1 MLLSPADWIVI
12 GLFILITLVI
22 GLYFSKQ
29 AGKNIDSFF
38 LGGRNLPWWIAG
50 TSMVATTFAA
60 DTPLAVTELVATN
73 GIAGNWVWWNM
84 LIGGMLTTFFFAKY
98 WRRAEILTDVEF
110 IEMRYSG
117 KAASFLRGFKAL
129 YLGVFMNALVI
140 AWVNLALMSLLQVFF
155 NIPQEELIWYVT
167 GSMLIVVL
175 YSSLSGLLGVAF
187 TDVVQFIIAM
197 TGCIILAWLVL
208 DAESI
213 GGARG
218 LAEKLPPST
227 LSFFPSVGEGAAGAG
242 TTLALGVS
250 SFLAII
256 GLQWWASWYPGNEP
270 GGGGYIAQRMM
281 STRDEKHAVYATL
294 FFQIAHYALRPWPWI
309 LVGLAALVLYPD
321 LPAADKKLGYVMA
334 MKDFLPDGLRGL
346 LLVAF
351 FAAYMSTISTQLN
364 WGTSYLI
371 NDVYKRFIQ
380 PDAGNKQ
387 LVLASRLGTLLLM
400 AVALFVTTQIN
411 SIAAVW
417 QFLIEAGAGIG
428 LVLILRW
435 WWWRINAWSEIAA
448 TVAPLV
454 AYGLTK
460 WVFAAG
466 NPDSPWAKPV
476 LQDPRSFLFILAF
489 TTISWLLVTYLT
501 RPSGTAKLQVFY
513 DKVRPLGN
521 WKPFRHRGERQ
532 PHIGLLVLAWLSA
545 VVMAYAILFFIGYV
559 IFANWVSA
567 GLAGATALI
576 SFGLLAW
583 SSDKVHIF
591 ADVPQT
597 PAGQEKKAVY

>member
-1 MLLSPADWIVI
+1 MILSTADWLVI
-12 GLFILITLVI
+12 GLFIIVTLVI

-29 AGKNIDSFF
+29 AGKSIDSFF

-60 DTPLAVTELVATN
+60 DTPLAVTELVAQN

-117 KAASFLRGFKAL
+117 TAASFLRGFKAL

-140 AWVNLALMSLLQVFF
+140 AWVNVALMKLLQIFF
-155 NIPQEELIWYVT
+155 GIPPEQMLWYVAAA
-167 GSMLIVVL
+167 MVLVVV
-175 YSSLSGLLGVAF
+175 YSSVSGLLGVAF
-187 TDVVQFIIAM
+187 TDVIQFIIAM
-197 TGCIILAWLVL
+197 TGCIVLAWLVL
-208 DAESI
+208 DAEQV
-213 GGARG
+213 GGAKG
-218 LAEKLPPST
+218 LVEKLPPGT
-227 LSFFPSVGEGAAGAG
+227 LSFFPTIGEGGSGIG

-256 GLQWWASWYPGNEP
+256 GFQWWASWYPGNEP

-281 STRDEKHAVYATL
+281 SAKDEKNAVYATL

-321 LPAADKKLGYVMA
+321 LAPADKSLGYVMA

-371 NDVYKRFIQ
+371 NDVFKRFVKPQ
-380 PDAGNKQ
+380 ASNNE

-400 AVALFVTTQIN
+400 LLALWVTSQIN

-435 WWWRINAWSEIAA
+435 WWWRLNAWSEITA
-448 TVAPLV
+448 TVAPLF
-454 AYGLTK
+454 AYWLTK
-460 WVFAAG
+460 EVFAESDPAWG
-466 NPDSPWAKPV
+466 LPV
-476 LQDPRSFLFILAF
+476 LQDPRSFLFIIAF
-489 TTISWLLVTYLT
+489 TTVSWLLVTFLT
-501 RPSGTAKLQVFY
+501 RPTSNEKLQAFY
-513 DKVRPLGN
+513 DKVKPIGN
-521 WKPFRHRGERQ
+521 WGPYRRSGERN
-532 PHIGLLVLAWLSA
+532 PNIALIVLAWLSA
-545 VVMAYAILFFIGYV
+545 VVMAYAVLFFIGYL
-559 IFANWVSA
+559 IFQNW
-567 GLAGATALI
+567 TAAMLSGGTIII
-576 SFGLLAW
+576 SFILLKW
-583 SSDKVHIF
+583 SSSKVEIF
-591 ADVPQT
+591 GDESHAAKHKQI
-597 PAGQEKKAVY
+597 A

>member
-1 MLLSPADWIVI
+1 MILSTADWIVI
-12 GLFILITLVI
+12 GLFIVITLAI

-29 AGKNIDSFF
+29 AGKSIDSFF

-60 DTPLAVTELVATN
+60 DTPLAVTELVAQN
-73 GIAGNWVWWNM
+73 GIAGNWLWWNM

-140 AWVNLALMSLLQVFF
+140 AWVNVALMKLLQVFF
-155 NIPQEELIWYVT
+155 GIGPEQVLWYVA
-167 GSMLIVVL
+167 GAMVLVVM
-175 YSSLSGLLGVAF
+175 YSAVSGLLGVAF
-187 TDVVQFIIAM
+187 TDVIQFIIAM

-208 DAESI
+208 DAEQV
-213 GGARG
+213 GGAKG
-218 LAEKLPPST
+218 LAEKLPAST
-227 LSFFPSVGEGAAGAG
+227 LSFFPTIGEGIGGAG
-242 TTLALGVS
+242 TTLALGLS

-281 STRDEKHAVYATL
+281 SAKDEKNAVYATL
-294 FFQIAHYALRPWPWI
+294 FFQIAHYALRPWPWV
-309 LVGLAALVLYPD
+309 LVGLAALVLYPN
-321 LPAADKKLGYVMA
+321 LAPEDKSLGYVMA

-371 NDVYKRFIQ
+371 NDVYKRFIK
-380 PDAGNKQ
+380 PGASNAQ
-387 LVLASRLGTLLLM
+387 LVMASRLGTLLLM
-400 AVALFVTTQIN
+400 LVALWVTSQIN

-417 QFLIEAGAGIG
+417 QFLLEAGAGIG

-435 WWWRINAWSEIAA
+435 WWWRINAWSEITA
-448 TVAPLV
+448 TIAPLF

-460 WVFAAG
+460 WVFAAYD
-466 NPDSPWAKPV
+466 PAWALPV
-476 LQDPRSFLFILAF
+476 LQDPRSFLFIIVF
-489 TTISWLLVTYLT
+489 TTVSWLLITFLT
-501 RPSGTAKLQVFY
+501 RPTLSTKLQSFF
-513 DKVRPLGN
+513 DKVRPIGN
-521 WKPFRHRGERQ
+521 WGPYRPANE
-532 PHIGLLVLAWLSA
+532 PSPNVGLLVLAWLSA
-545 VVMAYAILFFIGYV
+545 VVMAYAVLFFIGYV
-559 IFANWVSA
+559 IFQNWEAAALS
-567 GLAGATALI
+567 GATIIL
-576 SFGLLAW
+576 SFIILKW
-583 SSDKVHIF
+583 SSGKVDIF
-591 ADVPQT
+591 SDDAPV
-597 PAGQEKKAVY
+597 EKPNKTAVY

>member
-1 MLLSPADWIVI
+1 MVLSLADWIVI
-12 GLFILITLVI
+12 GLFIGITLAI

-29 AGKNIDSFF
+29 AGKSIDSFF

-60 DTPLAVTELVATN
+60 DTPLAITELVAQN

-110 IEMRYSG
+110 IELRYSG

-140 AWVNLALMSLLQVFF
+140 GWVNIALMSLLQVFF
-155 NIPQEELIWYVT
+155 GIPAEELLWYVA
-167 GSMLIVVL
+167 GAMVIVVM
-175 YSSLSGLLGVAF
+175 YSAVSGLLGVAF
-187 TDVVQFIIAM
+187 TDVIQFIVAM

-208 DAESI
+208 DAEKV
-213 GGARG
+213 GGAMG
-218 LAEKLPPST
+218 LVEKLPAST
-227 LSFFPSVGEGAAGAG
+227 LSFFPTIGEGASGVG
-242 TTLALGVS
+242 TTFALGLS

-256 GLQWWASWYPGNEP
+256 GLQWWASWYPGSEP

-281 STRDEKHAVYATL
+281 SAKDEKNAVYATL

-309 LVGLAALVLYPD
+309 LVALAALVLYPD
-321 LPAADKKLGYVMA
+321 LAPADQKLGYVMA
-334 MKDFLPDGLRGL
+334 MKDFLPSGLRGL

-371 NDVYKRFIQ
+371 NDLYRRFIK
-380 PDAGNKQ
+380 PEASEKQ

-400 AVALFVTTQIN
+400 LVALYVTSQIN

-435 WWWRINAWSEIAA
+435 WWWRVNAWSEIAA

-454 AYGLTK
+454 AYALTK
-460 WVFAAG
+460 WVFAKSDPA
-466 NPDSPWAKPV
+466 WAEPV
-476 LQDPRSFLFILAF
+476 LVDPRSFLFIIAF
-489 TTISWLLVTYLT
+489 TTVSWLLVTYLT
-501 RPSGTAKLQVFY
+501 RPTASAKLQSFY
-513 DKVRPLGN
+513 NKVRPIGN
-521 WKPFRHRGERQ
+521 WGVYRPANEKNPN
-532 PHIGLLVLAWLSA
+532 IALLVLAWLSA
-545 VVMAYAILFFIGYV
+545 VVMAYSILFFIGYV
-559 IFANWVSA
+559 IFQDWTAAIISGVST
-567 GLAGATALI
+567 LV
-576 SFGLLAW
+576 SFGLLKW
-583 SSDKVHIF
+583 SSTKVDIF
-591 ADVPQT
+591 SDELHASHQ
-597 PAGQEKKAVY
+597 KKAVV